1 MKFLIIYITKP
12 GVKVPQVP
20 ANYNEIP
27 PHLHNK
33 TRRIKVPQ
41 VPAKYNEIP
50 PHLHNKTRRKTTIV
64 QQEFISDY
72 HSKIAALGNYWFET
86 KHKLAMKLLCFK
98 ISFIQILLFLPVYK
112 CQSGPPIKV
121 VAAFEQDYPV
131 AREIVGHMFG
141 SLVQNQIGNPV
152 DYTSVVIEDGL
163 TESVVC
169 DRLTKSKPTIL
180 IDTTR
185 RPRAIGNRAGTLVKK
200 VARKMAIPTV
210 SATYGLAKDGIMEWE
225 NLDAIEKQYLVQI
238 VPPGNI
244 ITQVVRDI
252 ASKQNMTTTGVLF
265 DESIELDQQSSTLLK
280 NIPTRATIL
289 KVQPD
294 RQAILEQILKMKAS
308 ETSYYF
314 LIGPTQTINI
324 ALDVVAANNMTGS
337 KYSWHLVT
345 LDPTEPSCNCKM
357 ISALWMWPRIIEG
370 KRSIAQNLAR
380 TFNMKSE
387 VEAAFYYDLVLFV
400 MTAVQKEIN
409 KGTWQREIQY
419 PACDS
424 TVNPTQRSELKL
436 RNALKQEAYEGIFG
450 KFKIVDVGGSFQEL
464 TLVMRK
470 WTLVNNVV
478 TNPFRIGYWTYGQ
491 PTGKITFETNRSLSD
506 FKAKIIYKVTTV
518 EIPPFV
524 YKEVDENGTVT
535 FTGYCVELLDEIKEI
550 LKFDYIIFEN
560 SDKKF
565 GTMDDNLK
573 WDGMMQDLVDQK
585 ADIALGPISVM
596 AERETVVDFTVPYYD
611 LVGISILMK
620 KPSVPSSLFK
630 FLTVL
635 EGNVW
640 ACILAAYF
648 ITSFLMYLFD
658 RLSPYSYYNNKE
670 KYKDDDEDEKRD
682 FSLKES
688 LWFCMTSLTP
698 QGGGEAPRNLSGRLV
713 AATWW
718 LFGFII
724 IASYTA
730 NLAAFLTVSR
740 LDSPIES
747 LDDLAK
753 QYKIKYAP
761 QKSTSAATYFERMAY
776 IEAKFY
782 EIWKNMS
789 LDDSLNE
796 TERAKLAVWDYPVSD
811 KYTKI
816 WWTMLETAMP
826 DSFEDGIKRVLDSS
840 GSQEGFAFIA
850 DSTQVKY
857 AVMTNC
863 DLISVGSEFSRK
875 PLALAVQQ
883 GSPLKDQL
891 SSAILKLLNQRRLEG
906 LKEKWWNKNPFKVEC
921 DDSEQQSDGISIAN
935 IGGVFIVIFIGV
947 VLAIITLAVEY
958 FLYRK
963 KKPGK
968 TRVVSVN
975 RYDRQR
981 RH

>member
-1 MKFLIIYITKP
+1 M
-12 GVKVPQVP
+12 
-20 ANYNEIP
+20 E
-27 PHLHNK
+27 
-33 TRRIKVPQ
+33 
-41 VPAKYNEIP
+41 
-50 PHLHNKTRRKTTIV
+50 
-64 QQEFISDY
+64 
-72 HSKIAALGNYWFET
+72 HSADFSMWYKA
-86 KHKLAMKLLCFK
+86 HKLECSENYVGSSNVMEVKAAE
-98 ISFIQILLFLPVYK
+98 ILWK
-112 CQSGPPIKV
+112 
-121 VAAFEQDYPV
+121 
-131 AREIVGHMFG
+131 R
-141 SLVQNQIGNPV
+141 
-152 DYTSVVIEDGL
+152 SVEN
-163 TESVVC
+163 SVC
-169 DRLTKSKPTIL
+169 ERLTKPSPTVI

-200 VARKMAIPTV
+200 VVRKMGIPTV
-210 SATYGLAKDGIMEWE
+210 SATYGKMNGIMEWE
-225 NLDAIEKQYLVQI
+225 NLSNTEKQYLVQI
-238 VPPGNI
+238 PPPGYI

-252 ASKQNMTTTGVLF
+252 ASHQNMTTTGVLF
-265 DESIELDQQSSTLLK
+265 DESIELDQKSSTLLQ
-280 NIPTRATIL
+280 NIATRATIL
-289 KVQPD
+289 KVQPN
-294 RQAILEQILKMKAS
+294 RQKIQEQILKMKGSDTA
-308 ETSYYF
+308 YYF
-314 LIGPTQTINI
+314 VIGPTETINQ
-324 ALDVVAANNMTGS
+324 ALDVAESNNMTGRE
-337 KYSWHLVT
+337 YSWYLVS
-345 LDPTEPSCNCKM
+345 LDPSEPNCNCKKM
-357 ISALWMWPRIIEG
+357 AALWMLPRPKANQKKKAET
-370 KRSIAQNLAR
+370 LAR
-380 TFNMKSE
+380 TFQINSE
-387 VEAAFYYDLVLFV
+387 VEVSFYYDLVLLV
-400 MTAVQKEIN
+400 VKAIKSSVG
-409 KGTWQREIQY
+409 KGIWPNEIQF
-419 PACDS
+419 PSCD
-424 TVNPTQRSELKL
+424 TKVNPEDRKEFKL
-436 RNALKQEAYEGIFG
+436 LNALKQEAHYGIFG
-450 KFKIVDVGGSFQEL
+450 QFVIKETGGSYQEL
-464 TLVMRK
+464 ELIMRK
-470 WTLVNNVV
+470 LTFIDNKITQPKRV
-478 TNPFRIGYWTYGQ
+478 GEWTYGQ
-491 PTGKITFETNRSLSD
+491 PTGKIKFQQGYDLKNFTAVT
-506 FKAKIIYKVTTV
+506 IYHVTTL

-524 YKEVDENGTVT
+524 YKHVDENGTVT
-535 FTGYCVELLDEIKEI
+535 FSGYCVELLDEIKEI
-550 LKFDYIIFEN
+550 LNFDYTISETKDN
-560 SDKKF
+560 KF
-565 GTMDDNLK
+565 GTMNDKLE
-573 WDGMMQDLVDQK
+573 WDGMIRDLVDK
-585 ADIALGPISVM
+585 RAEIALGPISVM

-635 EGNVW
+635 EANVW

-648 ITSFLMYLFD
+648 ITSFLMFMFD

-761 QKSTSAATYFERMAY
+761 QESTSAATYFERMAY
-776 IEAKFY
+776 IEEKFY

-816 WWTMLETAMP
+816 WWTMKETGMP
-826 DSFEDGIKRVLDSS
+826 KTFEEGIDKVLASK

-863 DLISVGSEFSRK
+863 ELISVGSEFSRK

-891 SSAILKLLNQRRLEG
+891 SSAILKLLNQRKLEG
-906 LKEKWWNKNPFKVEC
+906 LKEKWWNKNPFKKEC

-935 IGGVFIVIFIGV
+935 IGSGSPCEESDAFDVKCGRGRKAIASTSVEDVATALQEASSRALGTCSARGISRILDMPVRTVRKITKYPAMLSIQNYACSGVG
-947 VLAIITLAVEY
+947 
-958 FLYRK
+958 
-963 KKPGK
+963 
-968 TRVVSVN
+968 SC
-975 RYDRQR
+975 
-981 RH
+981 